1 MPIAVYACKEQVLAQ
16 VAIVA
21 GQRLAVKGRDFMI
34 RPVPN
39 LARCPARS
47 LSDKR

>member
-1 MPIAVYACKEQVLAQ
+1 MPIVLYACKVQDLALE
-16 VAIVA
+16 AIVA

-34 RPVPN
+34 RPEPN